1 LTDADALCRSLL
13 GTGWEKYLEIANNY
27 SAFYR
32 HDLDAVV
39 FVKADGS
46 VEIARPMNHPDRE
59 AAITVRDGGLRRWLD
74 VSSWRGSG
82 STSTPA
88 SCLLPWWRSW
98 LKCCEV
104 AENG

>member
-1 LTDADALCRSLL
+1 LTDADTLSRSLL
-13 GTGWEKYLEIANNY
+13 ERGWDKYLEIANNY

-59 AAITVRDGGLRRWLD
+59 AAITVRDGVVEKVVRRVVVERKRLD
-74 VSSWRGSG
+74 IDYDELSAALVEKL
-82 STSTPA
+82 A
-88 SCLLPWWRSW
+88 KML
-98 LKCCEV
+98 
-104 AENG
+104 

>member
-1 LTDADALCRSLL
+1 LTDADTLCRSLA
-13 GTGWEKYLEIANNY
+13 GTGWEKYLEVANNY

-59 AAITVRDGGLRRWLD
+59 AAITVRDGVVEKVVRRVVVEKKQLD
-74 VSSWRGSG
+74 INAGELSAALVEKL
-82 STSTPA
+82 A
-88 SCLLPWWRSW
+88 KML
-98 LKCCEV
+98 
-104 AENG
+104 